1 MIEPLDR
8 ATNSHLV
15 RLMAVEDIALLDDV
29 LIAADDYIIRLY
41 GAGEREEGTGF
52 NPDATSLPPWLDLSW
67 DAIELTPREYRYMF
81 NVFKHWRYTEDND
94 GA

>member
-8 ATNSHLV
+8 ATNSRLA
-15 RLMAVEDIALLDDV
+15 RLMGIEDVELLDDV

-41 GAGEREEGTGF
+41 GAGEKEEGTGF
-52 NPDATSLPPWLDLSW
+52 SPNLNYFPPWLDLSW
-67 DAIELTPREYRYMF
+67 DAIELTPGEHRYIF
-81 NVFKHWRYTEDND
+81 NVFKHWRYTEDNY

>member
-29 LIAADDYIIRLY
+29 LIAAGDYIIRLY
-41 GAGEREEGTGF
+41 GAGEKEEGTGF
-52 NPDATSLPPWLDLSW
+52 SPNLNYFPPWLDLSW
-67 DAIELTPREYRYMF
+67 DAIELTHGEHRYMF
-81 NVFKHWRYTEDND
+81 NVFKNWRYTEDD
-94 GA
+94 GGA

>member
-41 GAGEREEGTGF
+41 GAGEKEEGTGF
-52 NPDATSLPPWLDLSW
+52 TPDETSLPPWMDLSW
-67 DAIELTPREYRYMF
+67 DAIELTPGEHRYIF
-81 NVFKHWRYTEDND
+81 NVFKNWRYTEDND

>member
-1 MIEPLDR
+1 MLEPLDR

-15 RLMAVEDIALLDDV
+15 RLMGIEDVELLDEIV
-29 LIAADDYIIRLY
+29 MAADEYMTRLY

-52 NPDATSLPPWLDLSW
+52 TPDETSLSPWLDLSW
-67 DAIELTPREYRYMF
+67 DAIELTPGEHRYIF

>member
-1 MIEPLDR
+1 MLEPLDR

-67 DAIELTPREYRYMF
+67 DAIELTPGEYWYMF
-81 NVFKHWRYTEDND
+81 NVFKNWRYTEDNN